1 LSHLHPDSHGAV
13 ALVSKRFYDLVTTP
27 YAWRAAFLRYFS
39 GQDPLTVD
47 GKTRHQAAAAES
59 SDIIRSEVRYF
70 TRLTALASWR
80 SEYLGR
86 TRLLRSVARGKP
98 GAIGSSIRSSQSSK
112 KNCAVLTYNSKLPWM
127 ISHVHADFTGGKKGP
142 KVIHGTRDLGM
153 ATASDP
159 TTGRID
165 KLGLDDPFSFQQL
178 DEVHPNLE
186 FFGVGEG
193 PAGVPNVMDVSQP
206 YGFVGGEGFPGGRV
220 YYKAT
225 GQLRGHYLGQ
235 DQGSV
240 DAAPEIPR
248 IPGLVD
254 AVSAIWI
261 AKSSNVP
268 SATESMI
275 GIMAGSTLGVVTCYA
290 VGHESTGR
298 RYGAGAMTARWV
310 LSPGVPIIDIKV
322 DDQYNLRRKTLRRIW
337 AVVLNALGEV
347 YYLTEVPSPPL
358 HKGKAEDLVKDA
370 WNAGRT
376 AYWQL
381 LDSTRRT
388 AKPDVSGEDAA
399 AGAYSPRS
407 SPHSMDLSREQLTA
421 EAREIEQYFRHTP
434 SHFRKVCLGWDM
446 LRRLEVDFAA
456 GGDDGSG
463 EAIFV
468 ITCGHEEGETPS
480 VRRFLRAY
488 SVTGRPSP
496 SGALTPDAPQTAP
509 QVSIFGGEGH
519 AERSR
524 STLLQVGSNGLSGLQ
539 ELGYGQPQGKANTEE
554 WRSTELI
561 SKLSASA
568 QITASGVDMSTFA
581 VTAVFED
588 PLLLGTPASGGS
600 SPGTPT
606 SKHAT
611 GEIPGRRARLLAIGT
626 NTGSIIVWNMRDTA
640 SDFVLPLR
648 VIQTESPEITSLA
661 LSALYLVHG
670 GSDSLVQAWDPLAST
685 LEPIRTL
692 NAKSSGRIPRHILNQ
707 NPALQHANYFSVRA
721 IFLDPDPTALR
732 GILAFGTFVRFW
744 SYSSA
749 HHAPGRKRRLR
760 HSDIHGRLAS
770 RRHNG
775 TVSSYIAAE
784 EAELRHEQEHHAR
797 EVERLRK
804 RFGLGLGELTEE
816 EAIQYAQMISQEA
829 FLQDEQRRFS
839 GASDV
844 GDSGSSSCS
853 AADTVTPEPSFSG
866 SIASTA
872 AGPSGS
878 GLSVPLEESQGL
890 AGDDVDDFEAQV
902 QRAIRLS
909 LLESGGGDE
918 GPSPS
923 ITVGESAAGAG
934 VASFPDKPLGYPAAA
949 GDGVNGMDTDEDLAL
964 ALRLS
969 LEEEEARE
977 RRAREQALAVLRAG
991 GEEFPPLEVKG
1002 KGKGNGV

>member
-1 LSHLHPDSHGAV
+1 
-13 ALVSKRFYDLVTTP
+13 
-27 YAWRAAFLRYFS
+27 
-39 GQDPLTVD
+39 
-47 GKTRHQAAAAES
+47 
-59 SDIIRSEVRYF
+59 
-70 TRLTALASWR
+70 
-80 SEYLGR
+80 
-86 TRLLRSVARGKP
+86 
-98 GAIGSSIRSSQSSK
+98 
-112 KNCAVLTYNSKLPWM
+112 
-127 ISHVHADFTGGKKGP
+127 
-142 KVIHGTRDLGM
+142 
-153 ATASDP
+153 
-159 TTGRID
+159 
-165 KLGLDDPFSFQQL
+165 
-178 DEVHPNLE
+178 
-186 FFGVGEG
+186 
-193 PAGVPNVMDVSQP
+193 
-206 YGFVGGEGFPGGRV
+206 
-220 YYKAT
+220 
-225 GQLRGHYLGQ
+225 
-235 DQGSV
+235 
-240 DAAPEIPR
+240 
-248 IPGLVD
+248 
-254 AVSAIWI
+254 
-261 AKSSNVP
+261 
-268 SATESMI
+268 
-275 GIMAGSTLGVVTCYA
+275 
-290 VGHESTGR
+290 
-298 RYGAGAMTARWV
+298 
-310 LSPGVPIIDIKV
+310 
-322 DDQYNLRRKTLRRIW
+322 
-337 AVVLNALGEV
+337 
-347 YYLTEVPSPPL
+347 
-358 HKGKAEDLVKDA
+358 
-370 WNAGRT
+370 
-376 AYWQL
+376 
-381 LDSTRRT
+381 
-388 AKPDVSGEDAA
+388 
-399 AGAYSPRS
+399 
-407 SPHSMDLSREQLTA
+407 
-421 EAREIEQYFRHTP
+421 
-434 SHFRKVCLGWDM
+434 
-446 LRRLEVDFAA
+446 
-456 GGDDGSG
+456 
-463 EAIFV
+463 
-468 ITCGHEEGETPS
+468 
-480 VRRFLRAY
+480 
-488 SVTGRPSP
+488 
-496 SGALTPDAPQTAP
+496 
-509 QVSIFGGEGH
+509 VSIFGGEGH